1 MTHGPN
7 LRRRGAGM
15 LLGGLLAAPGLGRA
29 QGKPASLRL
38 DWALSGYH
46 VPFYWA
52 KQKGYYAAEGIDL
65 EIRDGAGSA
74 KSASLIASKEDTFGM
89 VEAIVTANSIAKGMK
104 IRSVYMVVQNGGGAI
119 VSWASKPMKTPQ
131 DMIGRSLAAAADQ
144 KSQLD
149 LLLTVNGIPS
159 DKVTLRIVAVAARN
173 QVFYQNQ
180 VEGIVSTVIGS
191 PMDMI
196 VAARE
201 GRGPL
206 IHMMPF
212 ADFGVRSLSQGF
224 VVHEDTAA
232 QNPALVRAFLRAST
246 RGIRDCMEEANFDAA
261 TDVAMQLSRAP
272 ATRRDSVKLQWEAT
286 VPRLWTEANKGKP
299 LGWTSEADWANLVDL
314 LLKTQVLTAAVAP
327 ATLFTNDFVP
337 G

>member
-1 MTHGPN
+1 MLP
-7 LRRRGAGM
+7 RRP
-15 LLGGLLAAPGLGRA
+15 LLAALGATLAAPRLGRA
-29 QGKPASLRL
+29 AGTPASLRL

-52 KQKGYYAAEGIDL
+52 KEKGYYAAEGIEL

-74 KSASLIASKEDTFGM
+74 KSASLVAAKEDTFGM
-89 VEAIVTANSIAKGMK
+89 AEAIVTANSIAKGMK

-119 VSWASKPMKTPQ
+119 VSWASKPMRTPQ

-149 LLLTVNGIPS
+149 LLLAVNGIPN
-159 DKVTLRIVAVAARN
+159 DRVTLRIVAVAARN

-201 GRGPL
+201 GRGPP
-206 IHMMPF
+206 IHIMPF
-212 ADFGVRSLSQGF
+212 ADFGVQSLSQGF

-232 QNPALVRAFLRAST
+232 QSPDLVRAFCRAST
-246 RGIRDCMEEANFDAA
+246 RGIRDCVEEGNFDAA

-272 ATRRDSVKLQWEAT
+272 STRRASVKLQWETT
-286 VPRLWTEANKGKP
+286 VPRLWTEANKGRP

-314 LLKTQVLTAAVAP
+314 LMKTQILAAPVP
-327 ATLFTNDFVP
+327 ANTLFTNDFVP
-337 G
+337 A